1 MRHEGILSRARHEKM
16 NTSQADQ
23 KRIENQD
30 YGLAKNVKGGH
41 NCVYLNRTDYNMMCG
56 VTVRV
61 SSQCQAGWTRMCQAG
76 WIKRQKKSLR
86 SKWGL
91 ALEAHSPLVETVKP
105 HID

>member
-1 MRHEGILSRARHEKM
+1 M
-16 NTSQADQ
+16 NASQADQ

-30 YGLAKNVKGGH
+30 YGLAKNVKGGY
-41 NCVYLNRTDYNMMCG
+41 NCVYLNRTDYMMMCG

-86 SKWGL
+86 SKQGL